1 MFCYSFKA
9 VPSVN
14 VATKYKT
21 NTQFILLI
29 HFLKKNTGKEQ
40 VSACIVFH
48 LSSFAIN
55 SSNFSPGFVC
65 FFVFVFFW
73 GGVVVLFGL
82 VLFCFFSSYGRKVR
96 FDENTPPIPSK
107 MSHLTKRTSLHE

>member
-65 FFVFVFFW
+65 FFVFVFF
-73 GGVVVLFGL
+73 GGVLWFYL
-82 VLFCFFSSYGRKVR
+82 VLFCSVFFPVMGEK
-96 FDENTPPIPSK
+96 
-107 MSHLTKRTSLHE
+107 

>member
-65 FFVFVFFW
+65 FFVFVFF
-73 GGVVVLFGL
+73 GGGGCGFVWSCFVL
-82 VLFCFFSSYGRKVR
+82 VFFQLWEKS
-96 FDENTPPIPSK
+96 EI
-107 MSHLTKRTSLHE
+107 

>member
-40 VSACIVFH
+40 VSACTVFH

-55 SSNFSPGFVC
+55 SSNFTPGFVC
-65 FFVFVFFW
+65 FFVFVFL
-73 GGVVVLFGL
+73 GGFCGFVWSCF
-82 VLFCFFSSYGRKVR
+82 VLFCFFPVMGEK
-96 FDENTPPIPSK
+96 
-107 MSHLTKRTSLHE
+107 